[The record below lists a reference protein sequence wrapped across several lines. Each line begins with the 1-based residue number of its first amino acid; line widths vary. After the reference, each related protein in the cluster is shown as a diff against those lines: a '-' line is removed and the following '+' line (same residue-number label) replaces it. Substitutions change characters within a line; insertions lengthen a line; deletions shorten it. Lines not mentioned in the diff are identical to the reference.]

1 MKPPA
6 DRVLEGEVLGP
17 ETEAEREVRARLNF
31 LAWLLDSSIP
41 VPGTRLTIGLDALIG
56 LVPFI
61 GDLVGVLA
69 SSYILA
75 QANRMGVGRVILA
88 RMAFNVAVEGVLGIV
103 PVAGDVFDAA
113 WKANQKNMRLMSVWL
128 RPLASVLAL
137 VALLTLAL
145 SGPGVRFGL
154 WSYGTGITV
163 FRYTAYLAVAAALVA
178 AIALAIPRV
187 RAGGVLLPMV
197 A

>member
-41 VPGTRLTIGLDALIG
+41 IPGTRLTIGLDALIG
-56 LVPFI
+56 LFPFI

-75 QANRMGVGRVILA
+75 EANRMGVGRAVLA
-88 RMAFNVAVEGVLGIV
+88 RMAFNVAVEGVIGIV
-103 PVAGDVFDAA
+103 PLVGGKQTRRTCACSTPGPSGRTIRAA
-113 WKANQKNMRLMSVWL
+113 RAACSWL
-128 RPLASVLAL
+128 R
-137 VALLTLAL
+137 
-145 SGPGVRFGL
+145 
-154 WSYGTGITV
+154 
-163 FRYTAYLAVAAALVA
+163 
-178 AIALAIPRV
+178 
-187 RAGGVLLPMV
+187 
-197 A
+197 

>member
-17 ETEAEREVRARLNF
+17 ETEAEREVRARLDF

-41 VPGTRLTIGLDALIG
+41 IPGTRLTIGLDALIG
-56 LVPFI
+56 LFPFI

-75 QANRMGVGRVILA
+75 EANRMGVGRVILA
-88 RMAFNVAVEGVLGIV
+88 RMAFNVAVEGVVGII

-113 WKANQKNMRLMSVWL
+113 WKANQKNVRLLNDWAEQPHRTRRASGL
-128 RPLASVLAL
+128 FLAGLTA
-137 VALLTLAL
+137 ALLAFFGVCAGLTYLLLRLAFA
-145 SGPGVRFGL
+145 S
-154 WSYGTGITV
+154 
-163 FRYTAYLAVAAALVA
+163 
-178 AIALAIPRV
+178 
-187 RAGGVLLPMV
+187 
-197 A
+197 